1 MKILRYLTFV
11 LACSTVTATAHHSRG
26 AYDVDAT
33 ITLSG
38 TVRQVSWRNPHVY
51 ITLESVTGGSAETW
65 TLEGHSISGMLGNG
79 WQKDSVNVGDKVT
92 AIVNPGRGTGRKSG
106 LIDHF
111 RSDAG
116 GVFYAFRRPP
126 DNAPDGALPREIE
139 PSTDFSG
146 TWAFRRPLRQVL
158 LFSTPDFASM
168 PLNAAGRELARKF
181 DMNDNPAFNCESAG
195 VPRMILTAY
204 GYRWT
209 RHVERIVIEK
219 EQADREDIRTIY
231 LDGRQMP
238 ADFAPSTIGFSVGRF
253 EEGGALLVVET
264 TGFTPTKWGITTGI
278 DSSEQKKLTERYR
291 LTNGGLKIIAE
302 YEVTDPVNLDSALT
316 GVGVYDKG
324 PDREFVWEPCSV
336 DAATRHL
343 QFEEAT
349 PAQR

>member
-1 MKILRYLTFV
+1 MSTLRRLLLLVVF
-11 LACSTVTATAHHSRG
+11 CSVTGEAHHSRG

-33 ITLSG
+33 ITLTG
-38 TVRQVSWRNPHVY
+38 TVSQVSWRNPHVY
-51 ITLESVTGGSAETW
+51 ITLETVNGGSAETW

-79 WQKDSVNVGDKVT
+79 WQKDSVKVGDKVT
-92 AIVNPGRGTGRKSG
+92 AVVNPGRGTRRKSG

-111 RSDAG
+111 RRDAG

-126 DNAPDGALPREIE
+126 ENAPDGPPPREIDA
-139 PSTDFSG
+139 STDFSG

-195 VPRMILTAY
+195 VPRMILMAY
-204 GYRWT
+204 GYRWI
-209 RHVERIVIEK
+209 RHAGRIVIEK
-219 EQADREDIRTIY
+219 EQASRDDIRTIY

-238 ADFAPSTIGFSVGRF
+238 ADFTPSAIGFSVGRL
-253 EEGGALLVVET
+253 EENGALLVVET

-278 DSSEQKKLTERYR
+278 DSSAQKKLTERYR
-291 LTNGGLKIIAE
+291 LTNGGLKMIAE
-302 YEVTDPVNLDSALT
+302 YEVTDPVYLASPLT

-336 DAATRHL
+336 EAATRHL
-343 QFEEAT
+343 QFEEAS